1 MSPLKIRHKDRD
13 GRCRLLFVDSNLKP
27 QELSPLVLAY
37 VGDAVYELYI
47 RTKLA
52 SYPAK
57 TQKLHRMA
65 VRYVQASRQAEIVHA
80 WEPKLTEEEKDVVR
94 RGRNAKGGM
103 SNRGDVVE
111 YRYSTGMEALVG
123 YLYLT
128 GQKERLA
135 ELLNTIDPTIDPQ
148 GG

>member
-1 MSPLKIRHKDRD
+1 ME
-13 GRCRLLFVDSNLKP
+13 GVTLFVDRKLDP
-27 QELSPLVLAY
+27 RELSPLVLAY
-37 VGDAVYELYI
+37 VGDAVYELYV
-47 RTKLA
+47 RTQLA

-57 TQKLHRMA
+57 MQKLHRMA
-65 VRYVQASRQAEIVHA
+65 VKYVQASRQAEIIHA
-80 WEPKLTEEEKDVVR
+80 WEPKLSEEERDVVR

-103 SNRGDVVE
+103 SHRGDVVE

-128 GQKERLA
+128 GQKERLV
-135 ELLNTIDPTIDPQ
+135 ELLSTIDPTIDPQ